1 MESKEN
7 KNIKEEINQEV
18 GREEIEKKDEKKK
31 EKADKKTVKNKKRTR
46 TSKYEQEIEQLKQE
60 FETVN
65 DKYLRLS
72 AEFDNYRKRTLKEKT
87 EMLQTAGSSLL
98 ESLLPIIDDFE
109 RALKIVDESKNLEAL
124 KEGINLIYNKFL
136 EFIKSKGVLEIE
148 ALNTEFDTDFHEAIT
163 KIPAP
168 KDDLKGKVVDVIQK
182 GYKMND
188 KVIRF
193 SKVVIGE

>member
-7 KNIKEEINQEV
+7 KNIKEVKKETEQNQEK
-18 GREEIEKKDEKKK
+18 EEKI
-31 EKADKKTVKNKKRTR
+31 DKKTAKNKKREKTN
-46 TSKYEQEIEQLKQE
+46 KYEQEIEQLKQQFQE
-60 FETVN
+60 IN

-87 EMLQTAGSSLL
+87 EILQTAGSSLL

-109 RALKIVDESKNLEAL
+109 RALKTVGESKSLEAL
-124 KEGINLIYNKFL
+124 KEGIDLIYNKFL
-136 EFIKSKGVLEIE
+136 EFIKSKGISEIE

-163 KIPAP
+163 KIPTP
-168 KDDLKGKVVDVIQK
+168 EENMKGKVVDVIQK

>member
-7 KNIKEEINQEV
+7 KNIKEEVKEVKKETEQNQEK
-18 GREEIEKKDEKKK
+18 EEKI
-31 EKADKKTVKNKKRTR
+31 DKKTAKNKKREKTN
-46 TSKYEQEIEQLKQE
+46 KYEQEIEQLKQQFQE
-60 FETVN
+60 IN

-87 EMLQTAGSSLL
+87 EILQTAGSSLL

-109 RALKIVDESKNLEAL
+109 RALKTVGESKSLEAL
-124 KEGINLIYNKFL
+124 KEGIDLIYNKFL
-136 EFIKSKGVLEIE
+136 EFIKSKGISEIE

-163 KIPAP
+163 KIPTP
-168 KDDLKGKVVDVIQK
+168 EENMKGKVVDVIQK